1 MIQDKYCSLRY
12 GDEQIQFTLKRK
24 DLKASKVVILVQP
37 DASVIVTAPQSAS
50 MDEIDCALS
59 KRARWIS
66 RKVAAFKSHERYTL
80 KRTYKSGESHFYLG
94 RRYLLKIN
102 ADDSHHESVKL
113 FRGQIH
119 VYIKENSAETVKKHL
134 LMWYKKKAHEVFNTQ
149 LDELLLRTPWVDSK
163 PKIKIK
169 SMETQWG
176 SCSPKGE
183 ILLNPHLIKAS
194 KTSIEYVLLH
204 ELCHLAEH
212 NHSDRFYRLLD
223 QVLPNWSEVKDH
235 LDEKA
240 THYLNV

>member
-1 MIQDKYCSLRY
+1 MFQDKYCSLRY

-37 DASVIVTAPQSAS
+37 DASVIVTAPKSAG
-50 MDEIDCALS
+50 MGEIDAALI
-59 KRARWIS
+59 KRAKWIS
-66 RKVAAFKSHERYTL
+66 NKVAEFKSQEKHTL
-80 KRTYKSGESHFYLG
+80 ERTYSSGESHFYLG
-94 RRYLLKIN
+94 RRYLLKVNI
-102 ADDSHHESVKL
+102 DDSQNEFVKL
-113 FRGQIH
+113 YRGQIH
-119 VYIKENSAETVKKHL
+119 VNVKSCSSEKVKNL
-134 LMWYKKKAHEVFNTQ
+134 LLAWYKIKALEVFNK
-149 LDELLLRTPWVDSK
+149 LLEELLKKTPWATLK
-163 PKIKIK
+163 PEIKIK
-169 SMETQWG
+169 RMLTQWG

-212 NHSDRFYRLLD
+212 NHSERFYRLLE
-223 QVLPNWSEVKDH
+223 QVLPNWREVKDH